1 MDLLLLRRK
10 LELGVYLHS
19 GEAACLV
26 CAPFAPKSNNPPKP
40 TLACYSILWWCTTGR
55 QARKRLWC
63 KTHCIQ
69 RQINA
74 QALPCTKSPNTTAPG
89 KELNCGWCRCYCFI
103 KAKHFL
109 PIRAA
114 SKEYL
119 YVLCS
124 FLSVQT

>member
-1 MDLLLLRRK
+1 MSW
-10 LELGVYLHS
+10 EFIYT
-19 GEAACLV
+19 LV
-26 CAPFAPKSNNPPKP
+26 CAPFAPKSNNQPKH

-74 QALPCTKSPNTTAPG
+74 QALPCTKSPNTTASG

-103 KAKHFL
+103 KAKHFYRYAL
-109 PIRAA
+109 LQKNICT
-114 SKEYL
+114 S
-119 YVLCS
+119 YVAFYRFKPKPSYYIIS
-124 FLSVQT
+124 FAQF